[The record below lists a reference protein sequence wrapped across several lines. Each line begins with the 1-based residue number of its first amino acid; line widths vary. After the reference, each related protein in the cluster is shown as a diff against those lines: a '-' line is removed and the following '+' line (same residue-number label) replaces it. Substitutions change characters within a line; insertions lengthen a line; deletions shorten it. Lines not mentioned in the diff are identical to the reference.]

1 LLIADPTGAR
11 GPVVEIARALLGAR
25 VGATWAT
32 PDETAA
38 AVRALSHYAAV
49 VPETATAGSYR
60 ILVNGQL
67 VREVAAGPAAPDGGR
82 TRLTVSGARLHSGTN
97 TVRLETSGARL
108 YYSLRVQA
116 PLAADEH
123 PIATRQSDSAPLGL
137 LRVYEPLAPSAVHVA
152 LTMTV
157 GIPMGPM
164 RLDDPLPAGLA
175 RLPGLRFV
183 RLDGPP
189 DAPIAVDLA
198 DAIQAVDHLS
208 DGRGLRVWFAPLPAG
223 KYALSYDAAI
233 IALGN
238 YTALPALLQTEDDL
252 DIWVRSGSDSLL
264 LDR

>member
-1 LLIADPTGAR
+1 MACC
-11 GPVVEIARALLGAR
+11 
-25 VGATWAT
+25 
-32 PDETAA
+32 
-38 AVRALSHYAAV
+38 S
-49 VPETATAGSYR
+49 
-60 ILVNGQL
+60 
-67 VREVAAGPAAPDGGR
+67 
-82 TRLTVSGARLHSGTN
+82 
-97 TVRLETSGARL
+97 
-108 YYSLRVQA
+108 
-116 PLAADEH
+116 
-123 PIATRQSDSAPLGL
+123 
-137 LRVYEPLAPSAVHVA
+137 VA
-152 LTMTV
+152 LTLTV

-198 DAIQAVDHLS
+198 DAIQAVDHMP